1 MLYAGAWTGFA
12 GAFFLGFLISRLRAS
27 LFPMHRACHR
37 LLMVARASGGW
48 GFTRVSQN
56 DRKWT
61 HPVEA
66 RRLDA
71 MRCGRYTVHL
81 TAIHSGCHFKLA

>member
-48 GFTRVSQN
+48 GFTRVSQMIGN
-56 DRKWT
+56 GHILWRHGDWT
-61 HPVEA
+61 Q
-66 RRLDA
+66 
-71 MRCGRYTVHL
+71 
-81 TAIHSGCHFKLA
+81 